1 MEGDKLKDGR
11 SVEGR
16 AAARRVLFVDDEPVI
31 LKAFARAFRGRD
43 VEVHLAESAEDGLK
57 LVRSKNFAVVVSDLR
72 MPGLDGAQM
81 LDQIRRLQPEAI
93 RILVSGR
100 ADFVSTVDIINRVGL
115 FRFLLKPWR
124 VDELRG
130 VIQQAI
136 DRHEIERTNRLLMTL
151 YAGKCAELAELNRGL
166 EDQIQGRT
174 AHLLHGLL
182 GALDL
187 RDTDSRSHSRRV
199 AAYCR
204 LLGSRLGLTPTELQD
219 VERGALLHDIG
230 KIGVSDAILRKPGDL
245 TDEEREQMQLHVELG
260 HRILSGL
267 DFLSNA
273 REIVLQHHERW
284 DGTGYPA
291 GIEGQAIAQGA
302 RIFAVV
308 DAYDAITSNRPYRAA
323 RPHAEAMEEISRLAG
338 GVFDPEVV
346 TAWQSVD
353 YRDIEEAR
361 VETEIPPLRRL

>member
-1 MEGDKLKDGR
+1 
-11 SVEGR
+11 
-16 AAARRVLFVDDEPVI
+16 VLFVDDEPVI

-43 VEVHLAESAEDGLK
+43 VQVYLAEGAEEGLR
-57 LVRSKNFAVVVSDLR
+57 LVKSMEFTVVVSDLR

-136 DRHEIERTNRLLMTL
+136 DRYEIEQTNRRLMTL
-151 YAGKCAELAELNRGL
+151 YAGKCAELADLNRGL
-166 EDQIQGRT
+166 EEQIQART
-174 AHLLHGLL
+174 SHLLHGLL

-199 AAYCR
+199 AAFCR
-204 LLGSRLGLTPTELQD
+204 LLGEKLGLSAPELQD

-230 KIGVSDAILRKPGDL
+230 KIGVSDSILRKPGDL
-245 TDEEREQMQLHVELG
+245 TDDEREQMQRHVELG
-260 HRILSGL
+260 HRILSSL
-267 DFLSNA
+267 EFLGCA
-273 REIVLQHHERW
+273 RDIVLEHHERF
-284 DGTGYPA
+284 DGTGYPR
-291 GIEGQAIAQGA
+291 GLRGKSISMGA

-308 DAYDAITSNRPYRAA
+308 DAYDAMTSDRPYRTA
-323 RPHAEAMEEISRLAG
+323 RPHDEAMAEIAALSGSA
-338 GVFDPEVV
+338 FDPEV
-346 TAWQSVD
+346 TAALRGIDLQEID
-353 YRDIEEAR
+353 EMRR
-361 VETEIPPLRRL
+361 ETEIPFLRRL